1 MTRVRTSFLR
11 KGATALLALGACAL
25 WACDALLTRPS
36 LYATVTATVA
46 RRDGTPIPNASL
58 TLYTGQRPMGYAVTD
73 TLGRYTF
80 VDVPEGL
87 YGLRADPPS
96 GYVRLETLLSTT
108 APSEVVQNIW
118 VMAQNRDSARIT
130 FLKIGPGTV
139 TAEVKEPDGSGV
151 PDIALILYGAGGLVR
166 RSVTNAAG
174 RFVFDAVPFGNYG
187 VFAVRPALYLD
198 VGESALP
205 ARDGLIIE
213 DGSTQTA
220 SFAFAKCIGSIAVQV
235 RDNTGQPVPGAL
247 LTFYAGAE
255 VISNTPLSASGTASF
270 PDLRCND
277 YGVRLSVP
285 RGWTAPEA
293 RGVSF
298 ADELR
303 VRRGSALSVVLTPV
317 RIPRAVVRV
326 RVVDQRDAGVPNVRT
341 VLYTGAGLERDV
353 VTGADGTVTMDDV
366 LVGPEY
372 GVRVVPPT
380 GLTATEARGQTFV
393 DALRLTG
400 GETRMLTFRFVRP

>member
-1 MTRVRTSFLR
+1 MRTM
-11 KGATALLALGACAL
+11 LAFGVGVTS
-25 WACDALLTRPS
+25 ACDGLLTRPS

-46 RRDGTPIPNASL
+46 RRDGTPIPNAAL

-87 YGLRADPPS
+87 YGVRADPPS
-96 GYVRLETLLSTT
+96 GYVRLEALLPTT
-108 APSEVVQNIW
+108 APSEVVQNIR
-118 VMAQNRDSARIT
+118 VMAQDRDSARFT

-151 PDIALILYGAGGLVR
+151 PDIALILYGAEGVVR

-174 RFVFDAVPFGNYG
+174 RFVFDAVPFGSYG

-198 VGESALP
+198 AGETSLP

-247 LTFYAGAE
+247 LTFYTGAG
-255 VISNTPLSASGTASF
+255 VISNTPASASGTASF
-270 PDLRCND
+270 PNLRCD
-277 YGVRLSVP
+277 EYGVRVSVP
-285 RGWTAPEA
+285 RGWTAMEA
-293 RGVSF
+293 RGVTF
-298 ADELR
+298 ADGLR
-303 VRRGSALSVVLTPV
+303 VRRGSALSAVLTLE
-317 RIPRAVVRV
+317 RAARASVRV
-326 RVVDQRDAGVPNVRT
+326 RIVDQTDAGVPNART
-341 VLYTGAGLERDV
+341 VLYTGAGVERDV
-353 VTGADGTVTMDDV
+353 VTGADGTVAMDDV
-366 LVGPEY
+366 VVGPEY

-380 GLTATEARGQTFV
+380 GFTATEGRGQTYV
-393 DALRLTG
+393 DGLRLTG
-400 GETRMLTFRFVRP
+400 GETRTLTFRFVRP

>member
-1 MTRVRTSFLR
+1 MTALR
-11 KGATALLALGACAL
+11 LVSLRNSATALLALGVGAL
-25 WACDALLTRPS
+25 WACEGLITRPS
-36 LYATVTATVA
+36 LYSTVTASVA

-73 TLGRYTF
+73 ILGRYTF

-87 YGLRADPPS
+87 YGVRAEPPS
-96 GYVRLETLLSTT
+96 GYVRLEALLPTT
-108 APSEVVQNIW
+108 APSEVVQNIR
-118 VMAQNRDSARIT
+118 VMAQNRDSARFT

-151 PDIALILYGAGGLVR
+151 PDIALILYGAGGVVR

-198 VGESALP
+198 VGETSLP

-213 DGSTQTA
+213 DGSAQTA

-247 LTFYAGAE
+247 LTFYTGAG
-255 VISNTPLSASGTASF
+255 VISNTPASASGTAAF
-270 PDLRCND
+270 PNLRCD
-277 YGVRLSVP
+277 EYGVRVSVP
-285 RGWTAPEA
+285 RGWTATEA
-293 RGVSF
+293 RGVTF
-298 ADELR
+298 VDGLR
-303 VRRGSALSVVLTPV
+303 VRRGSALSAVLTLE
-317 RIPRAVVRV
+317 RAARASVRV
-326 RVVDQRDAGVPNVRT
+326 RIVDQTDAVVPNART

-366 LVGPEY
+366 VVGPEY

-380 GLTATEARGQTFV
+380 GFTATEGRGQTYV
-393 DALRLTG
+393 DGLRLTG
-400 GETRMLTFRFVRP
+400 GETRTLTFRFVRP